1 MILDGKKVKLEKL
14 EELKNKIN
22 KLDRKLC
29 LCVIQ
34 VGDDPASNVYV
45 KNKEKTALYLG
56 CEFLHIKFD
65 LDVSQKVILNKIDEL
80 NKNDNVDGILVQMPL
95 PKQINEKVIQNRIDS
110 SKDVDGLTDINAG
123 LLFHDEDCLIP
134 CTPLGILELLNY
146 YNISVEG
153 RHVVIVGRSNLVGKP
168 LAALLLNNGATVSV
182 CHSKT
187 MNLKEITKMAD
198 ILIVAVGKS
207 NLITSDMV
215 KDNIVVIDVGI
226 NRIDDRITGD
236 VDFNNIKDKASFI
249 TPVPGGVGQ
258 MTVLALYENLYKA
271 YLMNNK

>member
-1 MILDGKKVKLEKL
+1 M
-14 EELKNKIN
+14 
-22 KLDRKLC
+22 
-29 LCVIQ
+29 
-34 VGDDPASNVYV
+34 
-45 KNKEKTALYLG
+45 
-56 CEFLHIKFD
+56 
-65 LDVSQKVILNKIDEL
+65 
-80 NKNDNVDGILVQMPL
+80 
-95 PKQINEKVIQNRIDS
+95 
-110 SKDVDGLTDINAG
+110 
-123 LLFHDEDCLIP
+123 IP

-198 ILIVAVGKS
+198 ILVVAVGKS

-215 KDNIVVIDVGI
+215 KDNTVVIDVGI